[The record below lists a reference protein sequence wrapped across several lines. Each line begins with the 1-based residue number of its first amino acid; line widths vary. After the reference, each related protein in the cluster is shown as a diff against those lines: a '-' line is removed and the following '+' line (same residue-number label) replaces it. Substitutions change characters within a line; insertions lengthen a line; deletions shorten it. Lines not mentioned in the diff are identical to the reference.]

1 MLLGKAKLNIMG
13 VLISKSL
20 IDSYISHDEFATV
33 NNGLRECNE
42 MKEEVKNFY
51 VIFYIN
57 MFNISRETYE
67 KNCTETI
74 VDNNEILRLNKKH
87 IEEKINNICEKLQ

>member
-20 IDSYISHDEFATV
+20 IDSYISHDEFASV